1 MDQTYVQSKYFEGS
15 ILKIVITYKN
25 NINDRNFWTKKRK
38 ENKRDYVSVW
48 ELTPAILVFTGFMKN
63 RSIIN

>member
-38 ENKRDYVSVW
+38 ENKRDYVSV
-48 ELTPAILVFTGFMKN
+48 
-63 RSIIN
+63 